1 MQVELQRGGW
11 RPLRAEELAAVC
23 AIADRVH
30 VDYPEE
36 DTVFLE
42 RRHLYPDGCAL
53 LELNGAPAGYAVTH
67 PWHYGQP
74 PALNVLLGALPEAPT
89 TYYIHDIALL
99 PETRG
104 SGAGSAIAEAVLA
117 HARAA
122 GFDNVSLVAVN
133 GSVPFW
139 SRFGFA
145 VVSDPALDAKLKSY
159 DDDAR
164 FMVCRL

>member
-1 MQVELQRGGW
+1 MQVELQRGRW
-11 RPLRAEELAAVC
+11 RPLKAEEIEAAC
-23 AIADRVH
+23 TIADRVH
-30 VDYPEE
+30 LAYPED

-42 RRHLYPDGCAL
+42 RQRLYPKGCAL
-53 LELNGAPAGYAVTH
+53 LELDGVPMGYAVTH
-67 PWHYGQP
+67 PWRYGQP

-117 HARAA
+117 HARLA

-139 SRFGFA
+139 SRLGFTI
-145 VVSDPALDAKLKSY
+145 VSDPALDAKLKSY
-159 DDDAR
+159 DDAAR
-164 FMVCRL
+164 FMACRF